1 MSRPAAA
8 PPRRVG
14 AGGGGADTLRYFMF
28 FNGASGRDGAALYTP
43 FVVAAGGYCTVPGD
57 GRTGIAC
64 FLKKGFAA
72 GVEGKGGRFRV
83 FVPGVPVGN

>member
-1 MSRPAAA
+1 MPGVQ
-8 PPRRVG
+8 PRQVQVLTGRT
-14 AGGGGADTLRYFMF
+14 DTLRYFMF
-28 FNGASGRDGAALYTP
+28 FNSASGRDGAALYTP

-64 FLKKGFAA
+64 FLKKGFTA